1 MKPNYEPTN
10 GRCTFDFDFI
20 LQSKLGVTGQ
30 ERSVSM
36 RRSIVKA
43 REFYTATI
51 NGIWVDPKAQW
62 PEAGEYL
69 SQAEC
74 TGSIFFTTAPDEH
87 TYLSFEKSV
96 DEIEEEDDPEET
108 YLLILRKAHA
118 CIKIDPGFMSFL
130 INTVRQAAQI
140 NITVTVCTSMEI
152 NKRMKEFLS
161 GDQDMDFQYEI
172 TEFYITS

>member
-1 MKPNYEPTN
+1 MKPNYEHPN

-20 LQSKLGVTGQ
+20 LQSKLGVAGQ
-30 ERSVSM
+30 ERVVSM
-36 RRSIVKA
+36 RRSIVQGS
-43 REFYTATI
+43 EFYTATI
-51 NGIWVDPKAQW
+51 NGIWVDPKPHW

-74 TGSIFFTTAPDEH
+74 TGSIFFTTAPDED

-96 DEIEEEDDPEET
+96 DEVEEEDDSGET
-108 YLLILRKAHA
+108 YLLIQRKAHA
-118 CIKIDPGFMSFL
+118 CIKVDPSFMPFL

-140 NITVTVCTSMEI
+140 NFTVTVCTSMEI